1 MLCIT
6 PGDGSLEYRVYCYA
20 AHVLRLTDQTGPTL
34 DAVSLHLPNG
44 AYTTLRTYDTDRIV
58 GLSAHLQRLIE
69 SSALLQRPY
78 PIDPAAIR
86 SALRDVIARERQ
98 PALRVR
104 LTVPLDVDQI
114 FISVEPFEVY
124 PPEFY
129 QHGVRCATTRLSRQ
143 TPQAKSTDFIA
154 PSRESKA
161 AIDPGIHE
169 LLIVNRAG
177 EILEGI
183 SSNFYAVLDGV
194 LRTAG
199 EEVLEGITRRI
210 VLQEAAVGHPER
222 LSSRPGERS
231 DASRRGLHHQFQ
243 PRSDARDPDRRS
255 DHRHGAAGADRAD
268 AAGEVPCRSGTKC
281 GDWCEPRFLFAPAA
295 VRGGV
300 FGCNL
305 PSRRGL
311 EHFENASFCGQRSG
325 IIAPMIIQPTSEQ
338 WDCLRRVPTA
348 WPHLAN
354 LGLGRTQSRVL
365 AGAPIGLR

>member
-1 MLCIT
+1 MRESRVLCINS
-6 PGDGSLEYRVYCYA
+6 GRWIISVRVYCYA
-20 AHVLRLTDQTGPTL
+20 AHVLRLTDQSGPTL

-98 PALRVR
+98 SALRVR
-104 LTVPLDVDQI
+104 LTVPLDLDQI

-143 TPQAKSTDFIA
+143 TPQAKSTNFIA

-210 VLQEAAVGHPER
+210 VLQEAAVLIPSDYHPLHISDLTQVAEAFITS
-222 LSSRPGERS
+222 SSREVIPVIQIDDQIIGTGRPGR
-231 DASRRGLHHQFQ
+231 
-243 PRSDARDPDRRS
+243 
-255 DHRHGAAGADRAD
+255 
-268 AAGEVPCRSGTKC
+268 
-281 GDWCEPRFLFAPAA
+281 
-295 VRGGV
+295 
-300 FGCNL
+300 
-305 PSRRGL
+305 
-311 EHFENASFCGQRSG
+311 
-325 IIAPMIIQPTSEQ
+325 IAPMLLEKY
-338 WDCLRRVPTA
+338 RA
-348 WPHLAN
+348 YLARN
-354 LGLGRTQSRVL
+354 AETV
-365 AGAPIGLR
+365 